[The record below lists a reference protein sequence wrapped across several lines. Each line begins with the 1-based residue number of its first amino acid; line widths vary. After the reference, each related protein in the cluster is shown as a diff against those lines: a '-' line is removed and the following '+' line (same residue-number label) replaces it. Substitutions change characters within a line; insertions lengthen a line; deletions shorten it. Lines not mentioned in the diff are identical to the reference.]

1 MIRNIVFDMGNVL
14 VKFDPGMFMTR
25 EAILDPEDRQIVMRE
40 LFQSVEWAQMD
51 MGVLNEDTLEPLVL
65 PRVPERLREKVKH
78 LLHHW
83 AVPREMMPGMEDLV
97 RRLKKAGYRLYL
109 LSNAS
114 SSQPDYWNTMPI
126 SGYFSGTMISA
137 FVKTVKPNPAI
148 YRLFTEEFGL
158 TEEECVFIDDAPI
171 NVAGAVAC
179 GWQGIVFH
187 GDAEEAEEKLS
198 RLGVKC

>member
-1 MIRNIVFDMGNVL
+1 
-14 VKFDPGMFMTR
+14 
-25 EAILDPEDRQIVMRE
+25 
-40 LFQSVEWAQMD
+40 
-51 MGVLNEDTLEPLVL
+51 
-65 PRVPERLREKVKH
+65 
-78 LLHHW
+78 
-83 AVPREMMPGMEDLV
+83 
-97 RRLKKAGYRLYL
+97 
-109 LSNAS
+109 
-114 SSQPDYWNTMPI
+114 MPI